1 MYDYREDIKQLLNV
15 TGNTHNELKIAAE
28 AIRVILKIAEKNGNE
43 QQQTVSESEE
53 EQKDDQSEQT
63 AQLKTNKVDVKTV
76 PEQKSDLVQE
86 TTVAKEEPELQIEVT
101 KRPTL
106 KIDRTLQTLQ
116 TMLTAKGDSKAL
128 EAWIKKEP
136 QIFEKLF
143 EMVMVYKVSTRRMG
157 FKAYNKNNKELK
169 FNEFIRNQ
177 YNPRN
182 GDAIIVN
189 NAHSD
194 TPRIVKL
201 IRRPDELYV
210 PNTITFDQGVVE
222 MNDEG
227 KLVVEHDVNGHELV
241 VDGRIFTYKVPLQAF
256 NVKEG
261 SLVRLRWY
269 ARPRGIRL
277 NDDISIAWVYPEKH
291 EHPNVTS
298 KKESTPKA
306 AFKPAIEFDLAGKT
320 VGIVVGRELYRDKYE
335 EIIKAHGGEM
345 IMVDAFYHRR
355 DPERYFARRLSGAD
369 YVVMVQNQ
377 NKHNTSYALAKIK
390 DQFKGFAVAKN
401 LTGIQVEQA
410 IYRAYKGLP
419 AFVTGQ

>member
-210 PNTITFDQGVVE
+210 PNTITFDQGVV
-222 MNDEG
+222 
-227 KLVVEHDVNGHELV
+227 
-241 VDGRIFTYKVPLQAF
+241 R
-256 NVKEG
+256 
-261 SLVRLRWY
+261 
-269 ARPRGIRL
+269 
-277 NDDISIAWVYPEKH
+277 
-291 EHPNVTS
+291 
-298 KKESTPKA
+298 
-306 AFKPAIEFDLAGKT
+306 
-320 VGIVVGRELYRDKYE
+320 
-335 EIIKAHGGEM
+335 
-345 IMVDAFYHRR
+345 
-355 DPERYFARRLSGAD
+355 
-369 YVVMVQNQ
+369 
-377 NKHNTSYALAKIK
+377 
-390 DQFKGFAVAKN
+390 
-401 LTGIQVEQA
+401 
-410 IYRAYKGLP
+410 
-419 AFVTGQ
+419 